1 MDFIKSQNSN
11 FLLFVF
17 GRNRPTKNI
26 SIYFTYNKLFI
37 DYKNHGFYI
46 VEKFE
51 FFHAFGQKLES
62 FPSFHFRQGGP
73 RKCVSRFSRKK
84 KRLTSLKKIKKFKN
98 SQNWDFSKGV
108 SPWLW
113 SETGNFPS
121 LYFRQKSPEK
131 YVSRY
136 SI

>member
-26 SIYFTYNKLFI
+26 SIYFTYNKLFL
-37 DYKNHGFYI
+37 DYKNHGLYI

-84 KRLTSLKKIKKFKN
+84 KRLTSLKKPR
-98 SQNWDFSKGV
+98 SSKTRKIGIF
-108 SPWLW
+108 
-113 SETGNFPS
+113 TRG
-121 LYFRQKSPEK
+121 
-131 YVSRY
+131 
-136 SI
+136 